1 MSRTHTQKSPVTI
14 WDVNVQNAQV
24 ARLGKSHFG
33 IKLLQCE
40 GPATRDFNNNL
51 IVLYA
56 RSEEECDVWVKA
68 LQQAAERKL
77 EDYYEILHLI
87 GEGGFAKVRL
97 GRCLAT
103 GENRAIKTMN
113 KAEAHTK
120 VVGTEVAIIKR
131 VNHPNIVK
139 TYDIFE
145 TSEYIHIV
153 MEYMEGGMLYDS
165 IEDGVKFG
173 EADIVQFMRELLD
186 GVLYLHEIGIVHRD
200 IKPENVLCTSRQ
212 TPLHVKIADFGLS
225 SISSVADMKANRMLM
240 STMIGTPEFVAPEIA
255 RQETY
260 TEKVDMWA
268 LGMLCYNVIAGKLP
282 LDETQDMISQIRDGV
297 TLTFPEPEW
306 ENFSPSARSFIR
318 SLLCSEAEKRLS
330 PLGCLV
336 HPWLSTNFPEKSTKF
351 AAHGRMSA
359 FLFTKA
365 FPKPAML
372 KVYDG
377 SSAKRQWKHMFV
389 TVNALCRL
397 TRICGTTNMFEPA
410 RLRAM
415 TLRIVKCT
423 DDCRSLSNESGS
435 TRANGND
442 FGHFGFD
449 SCSSLPKI
457 RLPSAASRSAAS
469 NSQPPTPVEGA
480 SRCNSEAEGPRERKE
495 IHFNT
500 YVRLQNLGKIEVV
513 SKMKE
518 ERSASVPFPHDKD
531 SDLGFGELDL
541 GEEPEELEPTP
552 RSLGNFPLSFRG
564 LGHDVGLPRLP
575 TLRMKVR
582 AAFGVEGGKVEPD
595 SKGSRKVNWLKKNFP
610 SEGEEV
616 GTILSGELNEEGR
629 LMPDRKPSLRKKI
642 MSSLARDTTRFG
654 TGNKWARK
662 WMKKDNGYAEAPT
675 LETSEDLDRAL
686 GLDEFSAVR
695 VEETEV
701 DKADQAVMK
710 GRLEKEKLKLSCSED
725 LFGNSLTKQF
735 RGNKVPGQAID
746 LSSSF
751 SKLEAASFNVEN
763 GNNYQKAQKR
773 PAKKEPGFK
782 KRVVWDTSQ
791 ALDEMSPVTPSE
803 HNQVPFAK

>member
-1 MSRTHTQKSPVTI
+1 MSLACKQKSPVTI

-56 RSEEECDVWVKA
+56 RSEEECDVWVKG

-165 IEDGVKFG
+165 IEDGVKFE
-173 EADIVQFMRELLD
+173 EADVVQFMRELLD
-186 GVLYLHEIGIVHRD
+186 GVLYLHEMGIVHRD

-225 SISSVADMKANRMLM
+225 SISSVADVKTNRMLM

-268 LGMLCYNVIAGKLP
+268 LGMLCYNVIAGRLP
-282 LDETQDMISQIRDGV
+282 LDESQDMISQIRDGV
-297 TLTFPEPEW
+297 TLTFPESEW
-306 ENFSPSARSFIR
+306 ESFSPTARSFIR

-336 HPWLSTNFPEKSTKF
+336 HPWLSTRFPEKSTRF
-351 AAHGRMSA
+351 AAHGRISTFSFA
-359 FLFTKA
+359 KA
-365 FPKPAML
+365 LSKPTVL
-372 KVYDG
+372 KVYDK
-377 SSAKRQWKHMFV
+377 SSARRQWKQMFV
-389 TVNALCRL
+389 AVNALCRL
-397 TRICGTTNMFEPA
+397 TRVSGNTSMFEPA

-415 TLRIVKCT
+415 TLRIAKCT
-423 DDCRSLSNESGS
+423 DGWLSLSNESES
-435 TRANGND
+435 TRAHATE
-442 FGHFGFD
+442 FGQVGFD

-457 RLPSAASRSAAS
+457 RLPSTASRSAAS
-469 NSQPPTPVEGA
+469 NSQPPTPVGGA
-480 SRCNSEAEGPRERKE
+480 SRCNSGVEGAGERREV
-495 IHFNT
+495 HFNT
-500 YVRLQNLGKIEVV
+500 CNRLQHLGRTEVGTE
-513 SKMKE
+513 KKD
-518 ERSASVPFPHDKD
+518 ERSASVPFPHDKE
-531 SDLGFGELDL
+531 SDLGFGDLDL

-564 LGHDVGLPRLP
+564 LGHEVGLPRLP
-575 TLRMKVR
+575 TLRMKVK
-582 AAFGVEGGKVEPD
+582 AAFGVESAKAEPD
-595 SKGSRKVNWLKKNFP
+595 SKGFRKVNWLKKNFP
-610 SEGEEV
+610 GEGEEV
-616 GTILSGELNEEGR
+616 GHILSGEPNEEGR

-642 MSSLARDTTRFG
+642 MSSLTRDTTRFG
-654 TGNKWARK
+654 TNSKWTRK
-662 WMKKDNGYAEAPT
+662 WMKKDGGNTEALVLDTP
-675 LETSEDLDRAL
+675 EDLDRAL

-701 DKADQAVMK
+701 DKVDSATARAQ
-710 GRLEKEKLKLSCSED
+710 LERGKLKFSYSEE
-725 LFGNSLTKQF
+725 SLRNGLLKQM
-735 RGNKVPGQAID
+735 RLNKAPGQAPD
-746 LSSSF
+746 LDSSF
-751 SKLEAASFNVEN
+751 SKLEAAPLNAEN
-763 GNNYQKAQKR
+763 GGGFQKAQKR
-773 PAKKEPGFK
+773 VVKKEVGFK
-782 KRVVWDTSQ
+782 KRVVWDTNQ
-791 ALDEMSPVTPSE
+791 MLDAMSPVTPSE
-803 HNQVPFAK
+803 QNRVPFAK